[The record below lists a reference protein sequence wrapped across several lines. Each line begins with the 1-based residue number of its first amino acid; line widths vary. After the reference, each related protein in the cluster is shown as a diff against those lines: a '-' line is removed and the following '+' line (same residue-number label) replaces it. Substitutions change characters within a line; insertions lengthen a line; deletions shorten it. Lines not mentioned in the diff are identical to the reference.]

1 MPWLLRARTI
11 VQPKNIPMAR
21 PSTAPRTA
29 MMTASQ
35 RIIERSWARVAPTA
49 RRPSSRMRSKIDRP
63 RVFTIPN
70 RAITMA
76 RPSSE

>member
-1 MPWLLRARTI
+1 
-11 VQPKNIPMAR
+11 
-21 PSTAPRTA
+21 

-35 RIIERSWARVAPTA
+35 RIIERSWARVAPMA
-49 RRPSSRMRSKIDRP
+49 RSRPSSRMRSKIDRP
-63 RVFTIPN
+63 RVFTMPN